1 MHALIVEYKQNV
13 DIQMKNLG
21 PKCTHVSRTKAQR
34 RVHQNAPFGGQKRIF
49 FSAGGYCVASGDA
62 NSGMNKP
69 NIARRSLAY
78 GYLLQKYSILPQ
90 VDKTRIY

>member
-34 RVHQNAPFGGQKRIF
+34 RVHQNAPFGGKKEFFFCWGLLCRI
-49 FSAGGYCVASGDA
+49 
-62 NSGMNKP
+62 SGMNKP